1 MISTMPLVGDC
12 SANWPRKRALLSILH
27 SSGTNICISLPVNP
41 SGVRKARPNSSTPRT
56 LPWASRPIRLE
67 TCAVTSALLA
77 SMCRKTACSNF
88 ATTEPLASPPVGKV
102 HTDSKE
108 SPSDGLSADTCT
120 TRGTTCRSPPEATKG
135 DASAAASAAPSADD
149 EQDGDAPRAAMVTP
163 FAASAAST
171 TRPRRNPLLNPHV
184 AVATIARPTGAAEP
198 AAKEGPAKRRW
209 ALPEL
214 AAPSSVTGSRAPT
227 VAAGSVGARTAR
239 HRRGRH
245 GEASVEGL

>member
-12 SANWPRKRALLSILH
+12 SANLPRKRAFLSILH
-27 SSGTNICISLPVNP
+27 SSGTSICISLPVNP

-56 LPWASRPIRLE
+56 LPRASRPMLLE

-108 SPSDGLSADTCT
+108 SPSDGFSADTCT
-120 TRGTTCRSPPEATKG
+120 TRGTTRRGPPEDKDRADSAT
-135 DASAAASAAPSADD
+135 ASAVPSAED
-149 EQDGDAPRAAMVTP
+149 EHDGDAPRAAMVTP
-163 FAASAAST
+163 VAASAAST
-171 TRPRRNPLLNPHV
+171 TRPRRNPLLNPRV
-184 AVATIARPTGAAEP
+184 PATTTARPTGAAEP
-198 AAKEGPAKRRW
+198 ATTEGPARRRW

-214 AAPSSVTGSRAPT
+214 AAPSSVTGSSAPT
-227 VAAGSVGARTAR
+227 TAAGSVGARTAR
-239 HRRGRH
+239 HRRGGH
-245 GEASVEGL
+245 GGASVGGL